1 MLNDSIINER
11 FDKTDLML
19 VITTVLIIS
28 TQLSQQE
35 FVRLFQERKNINNT
49 NQQWISF
56 YLV

>member
-19 VITTVLIIS
+19 VITILLIIS

-35 FVRLFQERKNINNT
+35 FRTTFTRT
-49 NQQWISF
+49 
-56 YLV
+56 